1 MRNNEMIK
9 RISVKCMTAI
19 MGAAAVMSPITAGMC
34 TVIEA
39 QAEGYTYETWTA
51 TSGTVSAGQTVG
63 TNSGTITDNYGTV
76 HDNHGT
82 IKNNNSGGTIEG
94 NFGTVEGNNS
104 GGSVTNNSGG
114 TVEVNNGGTVTN
126 NSGGT
131 IGVNSGGIVTN
142 NNGGVVE
149 INNGGDVTNN
159 SGGVLQQNI
168 SGTATNNSGGV
179 VQLNNTGGEVT
190 NNDGGTV
197 TNNSGIVFNASD
209 TSVVTNNCSGGIVN
223 GGSVTNNNGIVNEGS
238 VTNNLDG
245 GEVNNG
251 DVTDNWSGGTVNG
264 NSRVTNNHGGTL
276 SGDNIVCQN
285 PNLTSKSGPD
295 PAPVDPTPAPDPTP
309 DPGPSDS
316 STKNNSSGDS
326 LDWYISSDEYWKNLN
341 ELRKR
346 LVPLDYEATGG
357 YQYDNVLSG
366 GPAVAAWNDDVSFKE
381 KIDSGMAAL
390 NRESDVTSAGVASG
404 QTLQIDMGN
413 ANVFTPVMVNQLA
426 KVTDQGV
433 AVSMTM
439 KENGEQIQLNLVA
452 ESDFRAVNFYNEQ
465 TGSQAEGPKFLESMI
480 PESSI
485 VYSNGHVNK
494 NTDDI
499 GTNVMKAAGYIG
511 MYQAK
516 QSGVVS
522 AQGAPLEAIV
532 SVSKADAV
540 SSGGTQNI
548 AGGTLTDDNRSSFT
562 EIVSGAITQ
571 TIQSGGTATQT
582 TISGGEQLV
591 SSGGIAKQ
599 TTLEGGTQTVIG
611 GVTSGG
617 TQTVDSG
624 RDVKVENG
632 GNIQASSEA
641 LQAGSGALQVSN
653 GGTATQITE
662 SGGTQ
667 TVASGGITISAGLI
681 SGGTQTVDDGREVK
695 AGNDV
700 KLHAGNGDLKVGS
713 DIQAGHDVALQAG
726 NGGTAKQTT
735 LEGGTQTVDFG
746 GTNQATISDE
756 KLQVA
761 NGGTATS
768 AGLIES
774 DSGWLHNGG
783 TQTIHNGGTVNAA
796 NTVTITV
803 KTQDGNILICTYV
816 PIPEFSQSLENGE
829 DKAYLVKNGA
839 ITQIVSDSIIQAGG
853 N

>member
-19 MGAAAVMSPITAGMC
+19 MGAAAVMSPITASMC

-51 TSGTVSAGQTVG
+51 TSGTVLAGQTVG

-76 HDNHGT
+76 HNNQGTVTNHSGG
-82 IKNNNSGGTIEG
+82 KVENNNSGGD
-94 NFGTVEGNNS
+94 
-104 GGSVTNNSGG
+104 VTNNSGG
-114 TVEVNNGGTVTN
+114 KVEIN
-126 NSGGT
+126 
-131 IGVNSGGIVTN
+131 NSGGIVTN
-142 NNGGVVE
+142 SDGGVVE

-197 TNNSGIVFNASD
+197 TNNSGTVFNESD

-223 GGSVTNNNGIVNEGS
+223 GGSVTNNNGTVNEGS

-245 GEVNNG
+245 GEVYNG

-285 PNLTSKSGPD
+285 PDLPSKSGPD

-316 STKNNSSGDS
+316 STKNNSSDDLLGWSIGD
-326 LDWYISSDEYWKNLN
+326 DAMYWNAI
-341 ELRKR
+341 EDLRKR
-346 LVPLDYEATGG
+346 LVPLDDDALGG

-366 GPAVAAWNDDVSFKE
+366 GPAVAAWNDDMSFKE

-390 NRESDVTSAGVASG
+390 NRESAVTSAGVASG

-571 TIQSGGTATQT
+571 TIQSGGTATQADLATLGSLTKAGGTQTVMAVEVGSGGTATQT

-591 SSGGIAKQ
+591 SSGGTAKQ

-632 GNIQASSEA
+632 GNIQASS
-641 LQAGSGALQVSN
+641 GALQVSN

-681 SGGTQTVDDGREVK
+681 SGGTQT
-695 AGNDV
+695 
-700 KLHAGNGDLKVGS
+700 
-713 DIQAGHDVALQAG
+713 
-726 NGGTAKQTT
+726 
-735 LEGGTQTVDFG
+735 
-746 GTNQATISDE
+746 
-756 KLQVA
+756 
-761 NGGTATS
+761 
-768 AGLIES
+768 
-774 DSGWLHNGG
+774 
-783 TQTIHNGGTVNAA
+783 IHNGGTVNAA
-796 NTVTITV
+796 NTATVVV
-803 KTQDGNILICTYV
+803 KTQDGSTQTTISV
-816 PIPEFSQSLENGE
+816 PIPEFSQSLENGQ

-839 ITQIVSDSIIQAGG
+839 ITQ
-853 N
+853 NY